1 MEILYL
7 VIAVFAIII
16 LTTKLKVHAFLAL
29 FIISIL
35 YGIFAGMPFSEII
48 TSINDGFGA
57 TLGKIGL
64 IIVLGVIIGAF
75 LENTGGAFA
84 IAEKVLKIIGSK
96 RVPTAMGIIGYIVSI
111 PVFADSSFMLLHP

>member
-1 MEILYL
+1 MEIFYL
-7 VIAVFAIII
+7 IIAVIAIII
-16 LTTKLKVHAFLAL
+16 LTTKLKIHAFLAL

-35 YGIFAGMPFSEII
+35 YGIFAGMPYADII
-48 TSINDGFGA
+48 VSINEGFGG

-84 IAEKVLKIIGSK
+84 IDDFVI
-96 RVPTAMGIIGYIVSI
+96 
-111 PVFADSSFMLLHP
+111 